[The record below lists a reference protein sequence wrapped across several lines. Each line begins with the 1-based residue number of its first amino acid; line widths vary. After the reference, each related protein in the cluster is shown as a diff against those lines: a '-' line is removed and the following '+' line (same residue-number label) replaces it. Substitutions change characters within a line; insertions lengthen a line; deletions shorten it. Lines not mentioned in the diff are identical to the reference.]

1 MIITKACLPR
11 RTFLRGMGVTLAV
24 PLLDAMVPALS
35 AMAKTAADPV
45 KRLGFV
51 YIPNGAN
58 MAAWTPQGEGR
69 SFEFTNVMTPL
80 QPFRDRITVLS
91 GLANKPADAWGDG
104 GGDHSRGPAAYLNGV
119 HPKRTEG
126 ADIQAATTID
136 QIVARKVGTETQLAS
151 LELSTE
157 ATDLVG
163 NCGGAGYSCV
173 YIDTLCWRSPTT
185 PLPLENNPRTVF
197 EQLFGDGTTAAE
209 RSRQLRENRSILD
222 AVTREL
228 AGFQR
233 KLGAA
238 DRTRVNEYLE
248 AIREIE
254 RRIQRA
260 EQQSDLNLSLP
271 DRPIGIPE
279 SWEEH
284 VKLMFDLQVLAY
296 QADITRVITFMM
308 SRELSQRAYVNLGIT
323 DPHHGIS
330 HHQDDPEKLAKLA
343 KINAYHLTLLT
354 YYLEKLRATPD
365 GDGSLLDHVMIL
377 YGGGLADGNLHTHA
391 PLPVLLAGGASGAL
405 RGGHHVQYPKD
416 TPLANLLLSMVHKM
430 GVPSDNIGDS
440 TEPLTI

>member
-1 MIITKACLPR
+1 MIITKTCLPR

-35 AMAKTAADPV
+35 AIAKTAANPV

-58 MAAWTPQGEGR
+58 MSAWTPKGEGR
-69 SFEFTNVMTPL
+69 TFELTNVMSAL
-80 QPFRDRITVLS
+80 EPFRDRITVLS

-136 QIVARKVGTETQLAS
+136 QIVARQAGAETQLAS

-185 PLPLENNPRTVF
+185 PLPMENNPRTVF
-197 EQLFGDGTTAAE
+197 EQLFGDGATAAE
-209 RSRQLRENRSILD
+209 RSQQLRENRSILD

-238 DRTRVNEYLE
+238 DRTRVNEYLD

-254 RRIQRA
+254 RRIQKA

-271 DRPIGIPE
+271 DRPVGVPE

-343 KINAYHLTLLT
+343 KINAYHLTLLA
-354 YYLEKLRATPD
+354 YYLEKLRAIPD
-365 GDGSLLDHVMIL
+365 GDGSLLEHVMVL

-391 PLPVLLAGGASGAL
+391 PLPILLAGGASGTL
-405 RGGHHVQYPKD
+405 QGGRHVQCPKD
-416 TPLANLLLSMVHKM
+416 TPLANLLLAMVHKM
-430 GVPSDNIGDS
+430 GVPADRIGDS